1 MTRWNVT
8 EDKVQDVAY
17 AVRQRAMAS
26 GRRHEV
32 YVRDNGSVQITL
44 QGKSER
50 RHAMPDHWLVGTY
63 DRQASTADIAED
75 LAERVREL
83 NA

>member
-1 MTRWNVT
+1 MNRWNVT

-17 AVRQRAMAS
+17 AVRQRAIN
-26 GRRHEV
+26 GGQRYEV
-32 YVRDNGSVQITL
+32 YVKDTGAVEIRL
-44 QGKSER
+44 QGTARKR
-50 RHAMPDHWLVGTY
+50 KTPDHWLVGTY

-83 NA
+83 TA